1 MEEETRTTMIVLSKS
16 DNATHFREDELIH
29 WRKLKEVLSWIDAD
43 LRLISDNERVRVNH
57 AISIIGDRGSGKTSF
72 LRTLKETLSR
82 ERKNLYPLEII
93 DPTLIEE
100 KAHPF
105 LIVLSLIKE
114 AFYSSYEN
122 SHIDKHNY
130 SRQEWE
136 CYLEE
141 LAAGLP
147 SIESLSNTLR
157 EDPSW
162 QDPNFIMRKGLNA
175 VKSACSIQSTFRKLV
190 KCTLKVLDKEAF
202 VIFLDDIDIDFKKGW
217 PVLEMLR
224 KYLDIPEIITIISG
238 ELHLFS
244 KAVRKQQW
252 MNFGKALLKN
262 EVDRWGTADRRS
274 EQEYERLVTNM
285 EQQYMRKVLR
295 PERMIVL
302 PYLSEW
308 NDWSINKLNNIYI
321 QISGETKQILEC
333 YNEIFTHFGI
343 FNILQRQV
351 FISYV
356 LSLPIRTQIQFLTG
370 FYEAQKNGTGRFI
383 LEAFIREF
391 LSSEVDVFMMRGKS
405 TYFVPAIL
413 EFMRREDLL
422 DTFYQLRPI
431 TGRKEIDVILFAFSL
446 SFSRRVPKRPELI
459 FDYWIRVCYL
469 RNLLHLNKNEEKN
482 GSPTLSNAL
491 LHAILG
497 SQILGSIAKK
507 GSALGTFRIQNPKA
521 QKFIETRQSLC
532 MLPFSRI
539 NYQGKKTYVC
549 SIMFI
554 LSIIYDIL
562 LGRRRYEEEKNDI
575 KNDIKNENEQII
587 LTKIKEYT
595 TIREYIDDIPLI
607 ETGQTEEEQDNSS
620 LHEPSYIDELKSMA
634 TMMEEWAASCP
645 HSATPPYLLGR
656 MFTKFRYAERKIVS
670 EFAESSLSHTLP
682 ISEVLHRTIIAFMNA
697 ILYEEARE
705 KLGNEHTEL
714 QENLSISSDR
724 EFFKNISII
733 LKPSEGHPPAR
744 TELTFSKWL
753 LRCPLLLCFLNL
765 DTLKSEGLSFLEFT
779 KANANRDVTKLRKM
793 GLYKQLNYSIAPLPK
808 LKKNLETISKVIELG
823 IKPDTFRV
831 LTDYDT
837 LPQNEKE
844 GYSPIINQLKLHFD
858 AISLN
863 DRDTLKQFHIYY
875 SEFIENLSIK
885 V

>member
-321 QISGETKQILEC
+321 QISGGTKQILEC

-446 SFSRRVPKRPELI
+446 SFSRRVSKRPELI

-469 RNLLHLNKNEEKN
+469 RNLLHLNKNEGKN

-507 GSALGTFRIQNPKA
+507 GSALGSFQIQNTEF
-521 QKFIETRQSLC
+521 QKLIETKQSLC

-562 LGRRRYEEEKNDI
+562 LGRRRYEGEEE
-575 KNDIKNENEQII
+575 NDIKNENEQII

-595 TIREYIDDIPLI
+595 TIREYIDDIPII
-607 ETGQTEEEQDNSS
+607 ETEQTEEVQDNSS
-620 LHEPSYIDELKSMA
+620 PLEPSYINELKSMA
-634 TMMEEWAASCP
+634 TMMEKWAASCEV
-645 HSATPPYLLGR
+645 SATPPYLLGR

-670 EFAESSLSHTLP
+670 EFAESTLSHTIP

-705 KLGNEHTEL
+705 KLGNENTEL

-733 LKPSEGHPPAR
+733 LKLTEAHTPTH
-744 TELTFSKWL
+744 TELTFSRWVL
-753 LRCPLLLCFLNL
+753 SCPLLLCFLNWKRL
-765 DTLKSEGLSFLEFT
+765 NSEGQPLINFIKMHGDRKEELDKVNQYGRLS
-779 KANANRDVTKLRKM
+779 RP
-793 GLYKQLNYSIAPLPK
+793 IAPLPK
-808 LKKNLETISKVIELG
+808 LKKNLETISKVVELG
-823 IKPDTFRV
+823 IMPETFSGV
-831 LTDYDT
+831 INYNS
-837 LPQNEKE
+837 LPESEKE
-844 GYSPIINQLKLHFD
+844 NYAPIINQLKLHFD
-858 AISLN
+858 ASSLE
-863 DRDTLKQFHIYY
+863 DRITLQDFHVYY
-875 SEFIENLSIK
+875 SKFMENHFLK
-885 V
+885 KLKK

>member
-333 YNEIFTHFGI
+333 YNEIFIHFGI

-370 FYEAQKNGTGRFI
+370 FYEAKKNRTGRFI

-391 LSSEVDVFMMRGKS
+391 LSSEVDIFMMRGKS

-446 SFSRRVPKRPELI
+446 SFSRRVSKKPELI

-469 RNLLHLNKNEEKN
+469 RNLLHLNKNEGKN

-507 GSALGTFRIQNPKA
+507 GSALGSFQIQNTEF
-521 QKFIETRQSLC
+521 QKLIEAKQSLC

-562 LGRRRYEEEKNDI
+562 LGRRRYKGEEE
-575 KNDIKNENEQII
+575 NDIKNENEQII

-595 TIREYIDDIPLI
+595 TIREYIDDIPII
-607 ETGQTEEEQDNSS
+607 ETEQTEEVQDNSS
-620 LHEPSYIDELKSMA
+620 PLDPSYINELKSMA
-634 TMMEEWAASCP
+634 TMMEKWAASCEV
-645 HSATPPYLLGR
+645 SATPPYLLGR

-670 EFAESSLSHTLP
+670 EFAESTLSHTIP

-705 KLGNEHTEL
+705 KLGNENTEL

-733 LKPSEGHPPAR
+733 LKLTEAHTPTH
-744 TELTFSKWL
+744 TELTFSRWVL
-753 LRCPLLLCFLNL
+753 SCPLLLCFLNWERL
-765 DTLKSEGLSFLEFT
+765 NSEGQPLINFIKMHGDRKEELDKVNQYGRLS
-779 KANANRDVTKLRKM
+779 RP
-793 GLYKQLNYSIAPLPK
+793 IAPLPK
-808 LKKNLETISKVIELG
+808 LKKNLETISKVVELG
-823 IKPDTFRV
+823 ITPETFRGV
-831 LTDYDT
+831 INYNS
-837 LPQNEKE
+837 LPESEK
-844 GYSPIINQLKLHFD
+844 GKYALIINQLKLHFD
-858 AISLN
+858 ASSLEN
-863 DRDTLKQFHIYY
+863 RITLQGFDVYYSQFMENLILKTLK
-875 SEFIENLSIK
+875 K
-885 V
+885 